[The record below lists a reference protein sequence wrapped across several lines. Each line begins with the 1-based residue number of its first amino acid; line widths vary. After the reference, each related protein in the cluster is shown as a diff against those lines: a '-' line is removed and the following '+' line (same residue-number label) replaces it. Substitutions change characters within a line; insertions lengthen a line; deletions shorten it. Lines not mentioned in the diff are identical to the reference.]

1 MLSRRELGWVERGC
15 IIDKFRLPMTT
26 ASTATAIEFGQNRL
40 LQRLCLA
47 LGLWTLYAATH
58 ATQMFDFWL
67 ESALAMVFVAVLGWT
82 YRRLALSQVS
92 YLLLFGFLMLHEWGA
107 QHKYASVPLGNWMQE
122 HWGDARNPYDR
133 VVHFAY
139 GLMCAYPMQEWFMR
153 SAGVR
158 NGFRYFLPM
167 QFTLA
172 CSAVYEMLEAFMASV
187 LSPQRGED
195 FVGMQGDLWDAQ
207 KDMFVATMGAVVAMG
222 VVAGVRWI
230 RQRRKAPV
238 VVERS
243 RSVYAGR

>member
-1 MLSRRELGWVERGC
+1 
-15 IIDKFRLPMTT
+15 MTT
-26 ASTATAIEFGQNRL
+26 ASSAIAVPFGHNRL

-47 LGLWTLYAATH
+47 LGLWTVYAAMR

-67 ESALAMVFVAVLGWT
+67 ESALAIVFVVVLSCT
-82 YRRLALSQVS
+82 YRRLALSDLS

-107 QHKYASVPLGNWMQE
+107 QHKYASVPLGNWLQQY
-122 HWGDARNPYDR
+122 WGDARNPYDR

-153 SAGVR
+153 SAGVQ
-158 NGFRYFLPM
+158 NGFRYFLPI

-172 CSAVYEMLEAFMASV
+172 CSAVYEMLEAFMASI

-195 FVGMQGDLWDAQ
+195 FVGMQGDMWDAQ

-222 VVAGVRWI
+222 VVAGVRLI
-230 RQRRKAPV
+230 RRRQKSAVVLEQRRSAF
-238 VVERS
+238 
-243 RSVYAGR
+243 AGR